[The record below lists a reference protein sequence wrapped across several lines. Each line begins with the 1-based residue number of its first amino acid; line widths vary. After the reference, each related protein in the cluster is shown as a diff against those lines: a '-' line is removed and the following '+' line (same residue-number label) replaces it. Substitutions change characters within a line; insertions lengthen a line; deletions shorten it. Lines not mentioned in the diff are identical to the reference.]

1 MTIML
6 ILVLAQ
12 CFLRSGGIT
21 GPCLKMILMKWKT
34 YLESSL
40 VWEAQEVDQD
50 SDTEL
55 LLVTQDPDLPIPLP
69 PITESHTLTTRI
81 GDIFELE
88 MTNILKTYTL

>member
-1 MTIML
+1 MTTML

-21 GPCLKMILMKWKT
+21 GLCLKMILMKWKT

-40 VWEAQEVDQD
+40 VLEAQEVDQD
-50 SDTEL
+50 SDTVL
-55 LLVTQDPDLPIPLP
+55 LLVIQDPDLPIPLP
-69 PITESHTLTTRI
+69 LITESHTLTSRI

-88 MTNILKTYTL
+88 MTYILKT

>member
-6 ILVLAQ
+6 IWVLAQ
-12 CFLRSGGIT
+12 CFQRSGGIT

-40 VWEAQEVDQD
+40 AWEALEVDQD
-50 SDTEL
+50 SDTVL
-55 LLVTQDPDLPIPLP
+55 QVIQDPDLPIPLLL
-69 PITESHTLTTRI
+69 ITESHTLTTPT

-88 MTNILKTYTL
+88 ITIILKN